1 MSAIRTGCSTAARE
15 PTQENTQGEKVS
27 SKSIGQSILARCPGA
42 PPKSD
47 VELTSAAST
56 IVLHDSDLIGS
67 GANNERVDVIWQFA
81 FDASA
86 AGRIYEV
93 EAAATDDDGFAQPFE
108 PIGTLAIGT
117 VCAGDCGADGTVAVS
132 ELVLAVNI
140 ATGEL
145 PLDACLAADEN
156 RNGTVEMGDLIAAVN
171 HALSGCPER

>member
-1 MSAIRTGCSTAARE
+1 M
-15 PTQENTQGEKVS
+15 S